1 MKRYGNLYEKIY
13 NMNNI
18 ILAHNNARKGKKHYS
33 EVKMVDNNPEYYF
46 KQVYEMLKNK
56 TFKNS
61 QYYIFKLIDNGKE
74 REIFKLP
81 YFPDRIIHHCIMQVL
96 EPIWKKT
103 LIRDT
108 YSSIKGRG
116 LHDGVRRIKTALK
129 DREGTKYCMKLD
141 IKKFYPSVN
150 HEVLKQIIRQKIK
163 CQNTLWLLDEIIDS
177 TGGVPIGNYLSQYF
191 GNIYLSGLDHFV
203 KERQHIKYYFR
214 YCDDI
219 VILLESKTRLWEVL
233 NAIKDYC
240 KLLVLSIK
248 ENYQV
253 FPTNIRGIDFLGY
266 RFFHD
271 FTLLRKSIVIRFKN
285 KIKNIKKNYL
295 EMSETNTIN
304 GIMSYYGWTKHGD
317 CKQLFNKY
325 IDKDIRNIMETNC
338 LLLKQTNPLKEIL
351 I

>member
-18 ILAHNNARKGKKHYS
+18 ILAHKNARKGKKHYS
-33 EVKMVDNNPEYYF
+33 EVNMVDNNPEYYF
-46 KQVYEMLKNK
+46 QQVYDMLKNK

-61 QYYIFKLIDNGKE
+61 KYYIFKLIDNGKE

-219 VILLESKTRLWEVL
+219 VILSESKTKLWEVL

-248 ENYQV
+248 GKLSG
-253 FPTNIRGIDFLGY
+253 FPY
-266 RFFHD
+266 
-271 FTLLRKSIVIRFKN
+271 
-285 KIKNIKKNYL
+285 
-295 EMSETNTIN
+295 
-304 GIMSYYGWTKHGD
+304 
-317 CKQLFNKY
+317 KY
-325 IDKDIRNIMETNC
+325 SRN
-338 LLLKQTNPLKEIL
+338 
-351 I
+351 